1 MLFGL
6 GTCKRDNNYSFVK
19 LFDYNN
25 VAKDR
30 KITGIYFFDDTT
42 VFLLGEDNRDVKKVL
57 SSTYKCNFL
66 GADNKQ

>member
-25 VAKDR
+25 VAKDS
-30 KITGIYFFDDTT
+30 IYNR
-42 VFLLGEDNRDVKKVL
+42 LLLNIL
-57 SSTYKCNFL
+57 
-66 GADNKQ
+66 

>member
-30 KITGIYFFDDTT
+30 KITGIYF
-42 VFLLGEDNRDVKKVL
+42 LMIPPYSYWGKIIEM
-57 SSTYKCNFL
+57 
-66 GADNKQ
+66 